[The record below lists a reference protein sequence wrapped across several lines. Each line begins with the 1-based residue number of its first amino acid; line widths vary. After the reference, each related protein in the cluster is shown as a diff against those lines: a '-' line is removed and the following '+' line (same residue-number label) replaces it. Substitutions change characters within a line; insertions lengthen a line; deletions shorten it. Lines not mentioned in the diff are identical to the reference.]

1 MDQISPGDSTARI
14 NFGPESFWL
23 GPALAAL
30 CEFEL
35 AVDIQLRDGSVL
47 GGVLAEVLS
56 EHLALRGFDDAA
68 ATHTDELTLVP
79 MSNISRIEI
88 P

>member
-1 MDQISPGDSTARI
+1 
-14 NFGPESFWL
+14 
-23 GPALAAL
+23 
-30 CEFEL
+30 
-35 AVDIQLRDGSVL
+35 VDIQLRDGSVL

-79 MSNISRIEI
+79 LSNISLVEI